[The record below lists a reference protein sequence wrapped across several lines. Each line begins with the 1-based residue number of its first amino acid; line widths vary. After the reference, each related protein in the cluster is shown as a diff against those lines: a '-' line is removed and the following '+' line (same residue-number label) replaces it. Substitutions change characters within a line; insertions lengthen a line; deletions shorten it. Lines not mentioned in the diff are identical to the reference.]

1 MSSTN
6 IGDAPQ
12 RSDSPTE
19 RKKSRVEQAIERV
32 TSGLGDFVGFL
43 ADSGILFVVFALI
56 WLAFGV
62 ALIWSQGSLDAAWQ
76 WVRDQPWPIE
86 GLIWVL
92 FLPVMA
98 GLWIWETS
106 WSLILRLVLVI
117 GLAGWTLLVMPR
129 PWK

>member
-106 WSLILRLVLVI
+106 WSLIVRLVLVI